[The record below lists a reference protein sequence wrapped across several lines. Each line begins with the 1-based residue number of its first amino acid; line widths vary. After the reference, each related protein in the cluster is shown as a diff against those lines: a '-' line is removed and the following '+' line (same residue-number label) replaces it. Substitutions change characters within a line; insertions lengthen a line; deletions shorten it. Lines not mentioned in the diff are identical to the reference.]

1 MTAKIKKIGLIQN
14 APLPGDF
21 SANLRAIVQGYRD
34 CLDHGA
40 ELVIAP
46 AAALC
51 GIDPRSLVNR
61 RSFLRQLNAA
71 MCTLSRELGS
81 APLLLGGYGKVIDD
95 SELAEDEWL
104 LEGAENDY
112 FDDSLDPEPDVV
124 PVPFLLEHDSV
135 TELEDAEVTTVDDT
149 DIYVLIGDEE
159 VLPESSDFD
168 ILVHLSAE
176 PWYAGAADKVHD
188 RCSWEAQTNV
198 CTVVHCAAVGMYG
211 NRIYGGGSAL
221 YNSEG
226 KPLMRLPFFET
237 AAKVGNTAGKTLA
250 PALPEAAEM
259 LRMAVE
265 RGIRDTVRNNGY
277 GGACIPADHPNSTLL
292 TALAVSALGS
302 GNVCCVTFEGNKA
315 AAETLHADCI
325 CHESDSVQQAA
336 AALLHLESP
345 TPALTQRLRASMTMT
360 EAEARGLML
369 LSPLDRRDI
378 MTGQFTLYGDTCGY
392 LAPLSNLYEMD
403 IYMLCKHFSEQQPD
417 LFGSLTEPTH
427 PERDRIIHE
436 LADRNVG
443 ASDLLKHN
451 SLLFKE
457 NDVRLIQRQII
468 ASELKRAQM
477 PIVLHV
483 DAPAEQLRFPIS
495 HRLND

>member
-1 MTAKIKKIGLIQN
+1 MTAKITKIGLIQN

-40 ELVIAP
+40 ELVVAP

-51 GIDPRSLVNR
+51 GLDPRSLANR
-61 RSFLRQLNAA
+61 RSFLRQMNAA
-71 MCTLSRELGS
+71 MNALSAELGN
-81 APLLLGGYGKVIDD
+81 APLLLGGYGKIFDD

-112 FDDSLDPEPDVV
+112 FDESLDPDPQVV

-135 TELEDAEVTTVDDT
+135 TELEDAEVTTVGDT
-149 DIYVLIGDEE
+149 AIYVTIGDDEI
-159 VLPESSDFD
+159 LPEGPDFD
-168 ILVHLSAE
+168 LLVHLSSE
-176 PWYAGAADKVHD
+176 PWYAGASEKAHE
-188 RCSWEAQTNV
+188 RCTWEAKANLTPVINCV
-198 CTVVHCAAVGMYG
+198 PVGMYG
-211 NRIYGGGSAL
+211 NKIYGGGSAL

-226 KPLMRLPFFET
+226 KALLRLPFFET
-237 AAKVGNTAGKTLA
+237 SAKVGNISGKTLA
-250 PALPEAAEM
+250 PALPDATEM
-259 LRMAVE
+259 LRSAIE

-277 GGACIPADHPNSTLL
+277 GGAVILADHPNSTLL

-302 GNVCCVTFEGNKA
+302 GNVCCITFEGNKA

-325 CHESDSVQQAA
+325 CHEADSVQNAA

-369 LSPLDRRDI
+369 LSPLDRSDI

-417 LFGSLTEPTH
+417 LFGTLTEPTH

-436 LADRNVG
+436 LSDRNIG

-451 SLLFKE
+451 GLLFKE

-468 ASELKRAQM
+468 ASELKRSQM

-483 DAPAEQLRFPIS
+483 DAPEQQLKFPIS

>member
-1 MTAKIKKIGLIQN
+1 MPVKIKKIGLIQN

-40 ELVIAP
+40 ELVVAP

-51 GIDPRSLVNR
+51 GIDPRSLANR
-61 RSFLRQLNAA
+61 RSFLRQMNAA
-71 MCTLSRELGS
+71 MGTLSRELGS
-81 APLLLGGYGKVIDD
+81 APLLLGGYGKVFDD
-95 SELAEDEWL
+95 GELIEDEWL
-104 LEGAENDY
+104 MEGAENDY
-112 FDDSLDPEPDVV
+112 FDESLDPEPAVV
-124 PVPFLLEHDSV
+124 PVPFLLEHNSV
-135 TELEDAEVTTVDDT
+135 TELEDAEVTTVGNT
-149 DIYVLIGDEE
+149 EIFVMIGDDEI
-159 VLPESSDFD
+159 LPEGSDFD
-168 ILVHLSAE
+168 ILVHLSIDA
-176 PWYAGAADKVHD
+176 WYAGSAERTHD
-188 RCSWEAQTNV
+188 RCAWEAQTNV
-198 CTVVHCAAVGMYG
+198 ASVVNCAPVGMYG
-211 NRIYGGGSAL
+211 NKIYGGGSAV
-221 YNSEG
+221 YNSSG
-226 KPLMRLPFFET
+226 KPLLRLPFFEN
-237 AAKVGNTAGKTLA
+237 AAKVTNLTGKTLA
-250 PALPEAAEM
+250 PALPDATEM
-259 LRMAVE
+259 LCMAIE

-277 GGACIPADHPNSTLL
+277 GGACIPADHPNSILL

-302 GNVCCVTFEGNKA
+302 GNVCCITFEGNKA
-315 AAETLHADCI
+315 AAEILRTDCI
-325 CHESDSVQQAA
+325 CHEADSVQYAA

-403 IYMLCKHFSEQQPD
+403 IYLLSKRFSEQQPD
-417 LFGSLTEPTH
+417 LFGALTEPTH

-436 LADRNVG
+436 LADRNIG

-468 ASELKRAQM
+468 ASELKRSQM